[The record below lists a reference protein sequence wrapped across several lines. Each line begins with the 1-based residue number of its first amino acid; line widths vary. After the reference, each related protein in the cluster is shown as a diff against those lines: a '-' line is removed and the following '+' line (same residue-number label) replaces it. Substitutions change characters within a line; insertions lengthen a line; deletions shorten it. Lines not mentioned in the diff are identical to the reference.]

1 MAAIIMFLI
10 GQPISAQNLTIAF
23 DKNKNSTSTY
33 PEIRQFYRTLDEIS
47 PYVQVRDYGM
57 TDSGQPLQE
66 VVVAADNHFT
76 PEETRAAGKA
86 VLLINNGIH
95 PGEPDGI
102 DASMIWMRN
111 LVLNNTMADM
121 LENMTIVIIP
131 VYNIGG
137 SLNRSWI
144 SRPDQNGPEEFGF
157 RGNAKNLDLNR
168 DFIKCDSKNAR
179 TFNQL
184 FNKWNPDLMLD
195 THVSNG
201 ADYQHT
207 ISYVGTQKDK
217 LTLPLKQ
224 LYTSELLPY
233 FNNEMSKRGWDMVP
247 YVFSFGPPETGIIG
261 FMDHPR
267 FSSGY
272 AALHHTIAFMPET
285 HMLKPYKDR
294 VASTLDFIK
303 TTMFFLNQ
311 NKGKVIQAKK
321 EAEQYAIQQDSMT
334 LTYKHNRNKWSKI
347 PFKGYKAGKKPSA
360 VSGKDR
366 LYYDRNQ
373 PWTDSIRYYDSY
385 EADVKVRVPVAY
397 VIPQAYDHII
407 NMLTIN
413 GVHLNHL
420 SKDTIIEVEMYSIE
434 DFETVKS
441 PYESHYLH
449 SKTQVSTRK
458 MKRQFYKGDV
468 LIYTRQKPIRYIV
481 ETLEPQGVDSW
492 FNWNFFDGILSV
504 KEYYSD
510 YVFEDKAAQL
520 LKENPDLKR
529 QLDQK
534 RSSDSK
540 FAEDGEAQLD
550 FVYKMSP
557 YFEPPFRL
565 YPIGRIVSQ

>member
-137 SLNRSWI
+137 CLNRSWI